1 MQVQV
6 QVQQPVSCRV
16 CYVRCISLSR
26 PSQRNGTG
34 AWVAESARS
43 LGVTSV
49 LSRRSTRARSAVV
62 TAQHNTTQQTWRLK
76 ALTDQGDFH
85 PCKK

>member
-1 MQVQV
+1 MQVQVQV

-43 LGVTSV
+43 LGGYVRPV
-49 LSRRSTRARSAVV
+49 AASTRARERARSAVV
-62 TAQHNTTQQTWRLK
+62 TTQHK
-76 ALTDQGDFH
+76 KQGV
-85 PCKK
+85 